1 MVLKFN
7 ARRLSSREP
16 VVEFFIVVKIKNE
29 IQKWLFGDIYFSF
42 EIQKLK
48 KWPFK
53 EKSLDTKKRVKYRS
67 PSLEQNR
74 CNWLSRTRMLTVFLD
89 WAQMMDVKGLLTH
102 SGWMELSNLEM
113 LF

>member
-1 MVLKFN
+1 VVLKFN

-48 KWPFK
+48 K
-53 EKSLDTKKRVKYRS
+53 
-67 PSLEQNR
+67 
-74 CNWLSRTRMLTVFLD
+74 
-89 WAQMMDVKGLLTH
+89 
-102 SGWMELSNLEM
+102 
-113 LF
+113 

>member
-53 EKSLDTKKRVKYRS
+53 AKSLDTEKRVKYRS
-67 PSLEQNR
+67 PSLGQTQME
-74 CNWLSRTRMLTVFLD
+74 LTVRVR
-89 WAQMMDVKGLLTH
+89 ANGLECWLYVLIERRWWT
-102 SGWMELSNLEM
+102 
-113 LF
+113 